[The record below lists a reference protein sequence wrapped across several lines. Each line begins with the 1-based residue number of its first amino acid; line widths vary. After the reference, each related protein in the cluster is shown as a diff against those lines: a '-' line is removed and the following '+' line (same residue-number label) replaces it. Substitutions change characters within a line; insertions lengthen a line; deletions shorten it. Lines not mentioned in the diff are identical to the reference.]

1 MLMERENEVLL
12 YCANFNFLFLFQQGP
27 GNSFEQNY
35 LFFLSSISHKIQK
48 PETMTKVYLFCCIE
62 LKEAIKSLN
71 EDALNKTKEALA
83 ESETEL
89 EGNKELQS
97 ISIKENLF
105 YNQPLSIP
113 SLKVYKILFW
123 VLISF

>member
-1 MLMERENEVLL
+1 M
-12 YCANFNFLFLFQQGP
+12 
-27 GNSFEQNY
+27 
-35 LFFLSSISHKIQK
+35 SHKIQK

-62 LKEAIKSLN
+62 LKEAIISLN

-105 YNQPLSIP
+105 NNQPLP
-113 SLKVYKILFW
+113 SLRVYKILFW